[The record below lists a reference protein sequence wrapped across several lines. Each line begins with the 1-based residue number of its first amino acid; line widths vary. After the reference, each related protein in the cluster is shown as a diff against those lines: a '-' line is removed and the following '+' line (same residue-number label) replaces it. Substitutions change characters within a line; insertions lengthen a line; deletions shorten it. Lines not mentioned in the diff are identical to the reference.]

1 MTNQKLIETFLPD
14 GRKVVNLYSLVLGGA
29 PLESFVGKTCH
40 IPGFQVGTPPGSVG
54 VAWTVGQIRDLEI
67 KTLGKPFDDK
77 YNPADAL
84 PPTARGEG
92 GFGSTGTG
100 TGPAPGSD
108 DDRAMEADVSEG
120 YAAGRIEERAAVVAY
135 LRNLTSDWSGEQ
147 LADAIERG
155 EHRAGGER

>member
-1 MTNQKLIETFLPD
+1 MTNQTLIETFLPD

-77 YNPADAL
+77 YNPAEADHPHFHSGEIDAL
-84 PPTARGEG
+84 EFCEDLRYPRVHGK
-92 GFGSTGTG
+92 GF
-100 TGPAPGSD
+100 D
-108 DDRAMEADVSEG
+108 K
-120 YAAGRIEERAAVVAY
+120 
-135 LRNLTSDWSGEQ
+135 
-147 LADAIERG
+147 AIVFVWVES
-155 EHRAGGER
+155 